1 MNWSGGSAFDHTGS
15 DDEDDDRDD
24 PYQRPYTGSTQSG
37 LTLSQS
43 LLSIAQRWESD
54 KERELSTQRRMLAE
68 ANANLRSERT
78 KNLQAQNTIGT
89 LKTEHERALSAAQ
102 QELKLEK
109 DRVRELTEANRL
121 ARTHSFGSWL
131 LLAELRTAALAH
143 LPALAPAKAA
153 LEAPAATLD
162 GGDDAD
168 DADDGDD
175 AEGDDDGD
183 GDGGDEGGDGRL
195 TKAQKKKLKEKRQ
208 KERKKAAAAAVA
220 DGDDGDGDDDAAEG
234 ESAETPSAAA
244 GQQPQEETTGELV
257 ASGAAE
263 VGAAASSDD
272 TSSPDAAAAAQ
283 LRSLVSEL
291 PPLAGTD
298 ELLGACRD
306 GRTRLV
312 TESLEAPPPL
322 LDALRTPPPRLSSDD

>member
-153 LEAPAATLD
+153 LEAPASTLD

-175 AEGDDDGD
+175 AEGDDGD
-183 GDGGDEGGDGRL
+183 GEGGDEGGDGRL

-220 DGDDGDGDDDAAEG
+220 DDDGDDGDDDAAED
-234 ESAETPSAAA
+234 ESAETPSAA
-244 GQQPQEETTGELV
+244 GQQPQEETGELV

-263 VGAAASSDD
+263 VVGAASSDD
-272 TSSPDAAAAAQ
+272 TPLAPDAAATAQ